1 MKRRYKVRL
10 HESGD
15 HDGEV
20 TSGTIVQ
27 HIGGS
32 TTIEARSIEEAERS
46 VREQVGRGMLGRGC
60 VYQICPPPGGVE
72 DLRSLAVALD
82 GQFQDC
88 QLETAHGL
96 YSEFRRIRLF

>member
-15 HDGEV
+15 HDGEIA
-20 TSGTIVQ
+20 SGTIVQ

-32 TTIEARSIEEAERS
+32 MTIEAPSIEAAERA
-46 VREQVGRGMLGRGC
+46 VREQVSRGKLGRGC
-60 VYQICPPPGGVE
+60 VYQIWPPADGRE

-82 GQFQDC
+82 GRFQDC
-88 QLETAHGL
+88 MLETAHGL
-96 YSEFRRIRLF
+96 YAEFRRIRLS